1 MGDGVN
7 TITRVILMECVKIES
22 EWRQEVNNN
31 RDCMKKGV
39 SKEYI
44 KSKYNYSNKP
54 KLKLSMFDVKIIIY
68 WQPWR

>member
-1 MGDGVN
+1 MKDGVN
-7 TITRVILMECVKIES
+7 TITRVVLMECVKIES

-44 KSKYNYSNKP
+44 KSEYNYSNKP
-54 KLKLSMFDVKIIIY
+54 KLKTSMFYVNTNLF
-68 WQPWR
+68 R

>member
-1 MGDGVN
+1 
-7 TITRVILMECVKIES
+7 MECVKIES
-22 EWRQEVNNN
+22 ECRQEVNNN

-44 KSKYNYSNKP
+44 KNKYNYSNKP

-68 WQPWR
+68 

>member
-1 MGDGVN
+1 MKDGVN
-7 TITRVILMECVKIES
+7 TITRVILMEYAKIES

-44 KSKYNYSNKP
+44 KNKYNYSNKP
-54 KLKLSMFDVKIIIY
+54 KLKSSLFDE
-68 WQPWR
+68 

>member
-1 MGDGVN
+1 MIEGWSEYDNKSN
-7 TITRVILMECVKIES
+7 TNGMCKDW
-22 EWRQEVNNN
+22 EWVNNN

-44 KSKYNYSNKP
+44 KNKYNYSNKP